1 LGRRLA
7 ARHLSATRRSTAGCG
22 PEGRTRRWERH
33 RVAAGHE
40 AVTAAEARN
49 VDIALPAVRR
59 LNPDLGD
66 VVAAVRLFTQL
77 GPLSVL
83 TTTPL
88 AVPPKRLA
96 ELTVRSV
103 VALVAAPTSPR
114 GSPRHRGTWQPARNR
129 PDAIVHAARELFRSR
144 RFEDVNLQD
153 IAQAAGLSRPSV
165 YHYFRNKAEI
175 LDEAW
180 RRELARFVVGTW
192 TALDGAD
199 SADDALDRLADAYTA
214 VVLDCTDILGVV
226 QRRPVD
232 APRSAPRH
240 PPAPAPPARRR
251 LGRGA
256 RRGPARPHRRR
267 DPHPGR
273 HGLQRRGL
281 GCRGRRRRPR
291 LARGDRDHDGR
302 LRPRL
307 TCRGENHQ
315 VEGEGR

>member
-59 LNPDLGD
+59 LHPDLGD

-88 AVPPKRLA
+88 AVPRKRLA

-114 GSPRHRGTWQPARNR
+114 GSPRPRGTWQPARNR

-232 APRSAPRH
+232 APDLHHATHQP
-240 PPAPAPPARRR
+240 
-251 LGRGA
+251 
-256 RRGPARPHRRR
+256 
-267 DPHPGR
+267 
-273 HGLQRRGL
+273 QRRQL
-281 GCRGRRRRPR
+281 ADAWAAVLAEVRPDLTAAETR
-291 LARGDRDHDGR
+291 TLVDMAFNVAAWGAVAAGGDHAWRAEIATTTAAFARG
-302 LRPRL
+302 
-307 TCRGENHQ
+307 
-315 VEGEGR
+315 